1 MTTRASH
8 PPIAPRFTD
17 RRIYEHATDGPPS
30 GGALRIALVPGGIG
44 LLAAAAIALTWTAS
58 TPVLDGATRAIAW
71 AAAQDGQTA
80 HLVVTAALA
89 TIVALAAAFAWRR
102 AVSPRQPIR
111 LPDGSG
117 FIAVDDLAA
126 RVAEVVVER
135 PDVRAVTVWVLNRR
149 RHGVEASLDVEVSP
163 NARLQ
168 ETSAGITARVQ
179 SVIQTQA
186 GLALAQTPQI
196 RIRFEELRLHGQ
208 RGSTG

>member
-8 PPIAPRFTD
+8 PPIAPRFTE
-17 RRIYEHATDGPPS
+17 RRIDEHATDGPPS
-30 GGALRIALVPGGIG
+30 GGALRIALVPGAIG
-44 LLAAAAIALTWTAS
+44 LLAATAIALTWTAS
-58 TPVLDGATRAIAW
+58 KQVLDGATRAIAW
-71 AAAQDGQTA
+71 TAAHDGQTA

-102 AVSPRQPIR
+102 AASPRQPIR

-186 GLALAQTPQI
+186 GLVLAQTPQI

>member
-8 PPIAPRFTD
+8 PPIAPRFTE
-17 RRIYEHATDGPPS
+17 RRIDEHATDGPPS
-30 GGALRIALVPGGIG
+30 GGALRIALVPGAIG
-44 LLAAAAIALTWTAS
+44 LLAATAIALTWTAS
-58 TPVLDGATRAIAW
+58 KQVLDGATRAIAW
-71 AAAQDGQTA
+71 TAAHDGQTA

-102 AVSPRQPIR
+102 AASPRQPIR

-149 RHGVEASLDVEVSP
+149 RQGVEASLDVEVSP

-186 GLALAQTPQI
+186 GLVLAQTPQI